1 MDVRSSVTASD
12 PGTRRGPRLPAPALA
27 RAATVPAYA
36 VCATYTLIA
45 PPLAALG
52 LIGPA
57 LFLHEALAFVA
68 PLNLLVLRL
77 GFSQHRHARP
87 LQLATAGVV
96 LILLHMLGHIVLGTF
111 ADPALA
117 LDTAHPLEV
126 LLPILVAIGGALL
139 AAGVVT
145 DWRLQRRSAYLG
157 TDGPSAAEHWR
168 AILTGVHPDLRRG
181 RHLFGLLPSS
191 ERCKLCH
198 APFRGPFAPLM
209 RLIGKRPSDKSPLL
223 CGECLSKTQLGGVEL
238 EVSLLFADV
247 RGSTTIAEHV
257 SASEYSRLLNRF
269 YAVSSDVLVR
279 TDALID
285 KLVGDEVIGLY
296 LPGFAGPLH
305 ARRALEA
312 ARALLR
318 ATGHADPAGPW
329 LPIGIGVHTGTAFV
343 GAVGSEGGAKDITAL
358 GDAVNIAARL
368 TGAAAPGEIL
378 VSEAACSAAGVK
390 IEGLERRTLALKGRT
405 EPVDVRVLHVAGRP
419 LRVPGRRE
427 YRTR

>member
-1 MDVRSSVTASD
+1 MDERTSVIAS
-12 PGTRRGPRLPAPALA
+12 GTWPRLPADALT

-45 PPLAALG
+45 PPLAAIG

-68 PLNLLVLRL
+68 PLNLLVLRMS
-77 GFSQHRHARP
+77 FRRHRHGLP
-87 LQLATAGVV
+87 LQLAAAGV
-96 LILLHMLGHIVLGTF
+96 LFILLHMLGHLVLGHF
-111 ADPALA
+111 DDPPTTVDTSLPVEALM
-117 LDTAHPLEV
+117 
-126 LLPILVAIGGALL
+126 PIFLVAGGALL
-139 AAGVVT
+139 AAGVVA
-145 DWRLQRRSAYLG
+145 DWRLQRRTSSPG

-168 AILTGVHPDLRRG
+168 AVLTGVHPDLRRG
-181 RHLFGLLPSS
+181 RHLFGLLPSDP
-191 ERCKLCH
+191 RCKLCH
-198 APFRGPFAPLM
+198 APFGGPFAPLM
-209 RLIGKRPSDKSPLL
+209 RLIGKRPSDKSPRL
-223 CGECLSKTQLGGVEL
+223 CGECFSKTQLGGVEL
-238 EVSLLFADV
+238 EISSLFADI
-247 RGSTTIAEHV
+247 RGSTSIAERV
-257 SASEYSRLLNRF
+257 SASEYCRLLNRF
-269 YAVSSDVLVR
+269 YAASSDVLVR

-305 ARRALEA
+305 ARRAVEA

-329 LPIGIGVHTGTAFV
+329 LPIGVGVHTGTAFV

-378 VSEAACSAAGVK
+378 VSDAACSAAGMR
-390 IEGLERRTLALKGRT
+390 IEGLEHRTLALRGHT
-405 EPVDVRVLHVAGRP
+405 ELVDVRVLHVTGRQ
-419 LRVPGRRE
+419 LALG
-427 YRTR
+427 